1 MKWCVFIL
9 CVLCGA
15 AVENSNSGGTQGKL
29 PDEITFQLYIAFD
42 NVLHTNFSNE
52 NLAKKYVSAF
62 FRAINLQFQQMRNP
76 RIKFEFVMFH
86 GQYVP
91 FTKDALVVED
101 GEVNAHKSLHSLYN
115 FTRTRRQFIS
125 SDIVFVFSGRK
136 VFTYEGDQKSNSP
149 QGLTWEK
156 GICNASRKFVIV
168 SDIGKRFSALPNAA
182 FQLARLLG
190 APTACTPKHY
200 SLDGNYQLFNLSSC
214 VMGNITD
221 HLRKLLHDNYALA
234 TDCFS
239 RKYKTNTS
247 QYYHGLPYN
256 MFDEETFCVEE
267 KRMKKHDYMR
277 GRCERYDIKNRLKES
292 YEKSITE
299 WGWGVLDPVNSCFFD
314 CCDLNYISFTVFYM
328 VARYAAFDGK
338 PCGPNKDKIC
348 VQAQCVQNTTIP

>member
-125 SDIVFVFSGRK
+125 SDIVFVFSG
-136 VFTYEGDQKSNSP
+136 
-149 QGLTWEK
+149 
-156 GICNASRKFVIV
+156 
-168 SDIGKRFSALPNAA
+168 
-182 FQLARLLG
+182 LG